1 MFYKGTEW
9 IRAGPDW
16 KGGQV
21 SSNGEDTPKHFLYQ
35 LDKAEGHICQNV
47 IILLLLLYILT
58 QSYADKVLA
67 WSKYFDSVVNKTEKE
82 KDINLIYE
90 HI

>member
-1 MFYKGTEW
+1 MQSCLVLCTPKERIRPNMFYKGTEW

-16 KGGQV
+16 KRGQV

-35 LDKAEGHICQNV
+35 LDKAEGHICKNV

-67 WSKYFDSVVNKTEKE
+67 
-82 KDINLIYE
+82 
-90 HI
+90 